1 MENRHS
7 FQKNNR
13 FQQPRTKQVSVDL
26 FLFSCLEQERL
37 NRRKDIQAD
46 PNSGRWPALKDLKVG
61 NLPTEFAGAPLKALI
76 DRVCIWYAS
85 QFPDLTD
92 DRPFDSHQMNAVVEP
107 FLNLTLDLADIILL
121 KTGTIIPFSDSAD
134 PKAKEIWHD
143 ISNAVRDMFHTYES
157 FFNKFLTW
165 TFAEGAEEIA
175 EPGSVQPVGRYSPYF
190 KGPQAPPAP
199 PQQPKQGKDSR
210 GDTRGET
217 RSDSRNDG
225 RSDGRNDNRGDT
237 RSDTR
242 DMPHV
247 KKAAPQM
254 DDRQQKHN
262 PADEE
267 TERHAIA
274 EVDVA
279 LQQLKDDTGIEEVFL
294 APMNS
299 FYRRIQHQYAVDQGY
314 NSCSVGD
321 GQERGVKVSRK
332 S

>member
-37 NRRKDIQAD
+37 NRRKDQQAD
-46 PNSGRWPALKDLKVG
+46 PNAGRWPALRDLKVG
-61 NLPTEFAGAPLKALI
+61 NLPADFASVPLKALI

-92 DRPFDSHQMNAVVEP
+92 DRPFDAHQMNAVVEP

-121 KTGTIIPFSDSAD
+121 KTGVIIPFSDSPD

-143 ISNAVRDMFHTYES
+143 ISNAVRDMFHTYENY
-157 FFNKFLTW
+157 FNKFLTW
-165 TFAEGAEEIA
+165 TFAEGGEEIS

-190 KGPQAPPAP
+190 KGPQTQSGSP
-199 PQQPKQGKDSR
+199 PQAAAPVASAP
-210 GDTRGET
+210 E
-217 RSDSRNDG
+217 
-225 RSDGRNDNRGDT
+225 NRQ
-237 RSDTR
+237 RE
-242 DMPHV
+242 MPHV
-247 KKAAPQM
+247 KKGQPHQN
-254 DDRQQKHN
+254 DDRQSQHS
-262 PADEE
+262 PADEDIE
-267 TERHAIA
+267 KQALEAVDIA
-274 EVDVA
+274 
-279 LQQLKDDTGIEEVFL
+279 LRLLKEDAGVEEVFL
-294 APMNS
+294 NPMNS
-299 FYRRIQHQYAVDQGY
+299 FYRRIQHQYAVDQGF